1 MILCLVTDRR
11 RLGRALGA
19 VPADAGALLEIQV
32 AAAARAGIDFVQVRE
47 PDLEAG
53 QLVALVRSL
62 VTACRDYPARILVN
76 DRLDVAMAGGA
87 AGVHLKE
94 SSFAPEAVRRIAP
107 DRFLISAAVHT
118 PFTAAA
124 RRVADLLVAGT
135 VLPTASKP
143 ATDYLGISGLQA
155 VVAAAHGT
163 PVIGIGGLDAASV
176 AQLADTGAAGVAAV
190 GAFIPAAAEQDLAQ
204 FVQRQVA
211 EMRFA
216 FDSAAGDP

>member
-19 VPADAGALLEIQV
+19 PPAEFDALLESQVV
-32 AAAARAGIDFVQVRE
+32 AAAVAGVEFVQVRE
-47 PDLEAG
+47 PDIEAG
-53 QLVALVRSL
+53 QLITLVRTL
-62 VTACRDYPARILVN
+62 VKACRPYPTRILVN
-76 DRLDVAMAGGA
+76 DRLDVAIAGGA

-94 SSFAPEAVRRIAP
+94 SSFEPEAVRRIAP
-107 DRFLISAAVHT
+107 GGFVISAAVHT
-118 PFTAAA
+118 PLTATA

-143 ATDYLGISGLQA
+143 AADYLRISGLQR

-163 PVIGIGGLDAASV
+163 PVIGIGGLDATSV
-176 AQLADTGAAGVAAV
+176 VGMAETGAVGAAAV
-190 GAFIPAAAEQDLAQ
+190 GAFIPVAAEQDLAQ
-204 FVQRQVA
+204 FVHRQVV

-216 FDSAAGDP
+216 FDSAAGNP